1 MEEEDDDE
9 GEEERKGEIRVW
21 TESDF
26 GIDGREDRGVFPQK
40 MVTYLQ
46 KQEFPI

>member
-26 GIDGREDRGVFPQK
+26 GIDGGRVEVFFPKNCHLPTQK
-40 MVTYLQ
+40 
-46 KQEFPI
+46 FPI